1 MFMMKQTIR
10 ERFLRDHRQIRGKA
24 SVLRSLALGVL
35 RGDED
40 LASALRL
47 KGEELQTHMLL
58 HMTWEEDELM
68 PVLEQDEQDGD
79 SLGKRIQE
87 EHREQRTRLS
97 HSLVALRVTSEQKR
111 ADIERLAK
119 DMLELVR
126 WLESDMAKEEDSVLR
141 FMAESSELE

>member
-1 MFMMKQTIR
+1 MFMMKESIR

-35 RGDED
+35 RGDEE

-47 KGEELQTHMLL
+47 KGEDLQTHMLL

-68 PVLEQDEQDGD
+68 PALERGGGDEN

-87 EHREQRTRLS
+87 EHREQRTRLA
-97 HSLVALRVTSEQKR
+97 HSLVALRVTREQKR

-119 DMLELVR
+119 EMLELVR
-126 WLESDMAKEEDSVLR
+126 WLEGDMAKEEDSVLR
-141 FMAESSELE
+141 FISESGKQE